1 MRVSGSMGL
10 LAGVLLAGTTWA
22 AEPKVS
28 GQVFGDYYWVVASDA
43 HSATAERQNALQIRR
58 MYLTADRDLSEAAAV
73 RVRLEANDPGFAN
86 GRDADRDRMNVYV
99 KNAYL
104 LWRKGLGPA
113 DVIVGMAGTPTWAL
127 SEECWGYRSLEK
139 TIMDLQKVG
148 TPVDLGLGLKGTVGA
163 PGALGQ
169 VAYFAMVSQGTGLR
183 AEDDHGK
190 KFALSLS
197 ALTPGKVRLEGY
209 VDTNRRPHG
218 HDQTTVKAFI
228 GAGSKAWRGG
238 VEAFTRRN
246 SNDGTGADAGR
257 DVTLRGVSAFG
268 SLPVAAATRGFG
280 RLDAVHNGATDH
292 TDMLVI
298 VGADRQL
305 APGCHLMPNL
315 YANLPDGLDPTLQ
328 ARLTL
333 DVVF

>member
-1 MRVSGSMGL
+1 MGL
-10 LAGVLLAGTTWA
+10 LAGLLLTGAAWA

-28 GQVFGDYYWVVASDA
+28 GQVFGDYYWVLAADP
-43 HSATAERQNALQIRR
+43 HSAATERQNAVQIRR
-58 MYLTADRDLSEAAAV
+58 LYLTVDRDLSDAAAV

-86 GRDADRDRMNVYV
+86 GRDPDRDRMNAYV

-104 LWRKGLGPA
+104 LWRKALGPA
-113 DVIVGMAGTPTWAL
+113 DVVVGMAGTPTWAL
-127 SEECWGYRSLEK
+127 SEEYWGYRSLEK
-139 TIMDLQKVG
+139 TVMDLQKVG
-148 TPVDLGLGLKGTVGA
+148 TPVDLGVGFKGALAA
-163 PGALGQ
+163 PGLIGQ

-190 KFALSLS
+190 KLALSLS
-197 ALTPGKVRLEGY
+197 TLTPGKVRLEGY

-218 HDQTTVKAFI
+218 HDQTTWKGFV

-246 SNDGTGADAGR
+246 GNDGTGADAGR
-257 DVTLRGVSAFG
+257 DVTLEGVSAFA
-268 SLPVAAATRGFG
+268 SLPLTASMRGFG
-280 RLDAVHNGATDH
+280 RFDAVHNGGADR

-305 APGCHLMPNL
+305 GPGCHLMPNL
-315 YANLPDGLDPTLQ
+315 YANLPEGLDPNLQ